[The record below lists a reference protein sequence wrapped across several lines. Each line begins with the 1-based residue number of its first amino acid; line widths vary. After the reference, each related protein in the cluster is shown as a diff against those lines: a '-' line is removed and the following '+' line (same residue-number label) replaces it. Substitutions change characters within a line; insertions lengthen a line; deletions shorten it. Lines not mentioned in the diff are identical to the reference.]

1 MITLLVFRSYLMQP
15 PIPVV
20 TLADSSWEAWV
31 KECTHHV
38 VALQSAL
45 SGDGRMYVP
54 SRANLPLLMLV
65 KMLHL

>member
-20 TLADSSWEAWV
+20 TVADSSWEAWV

-38 VALQSAL
+38 VALQFAL
-45 SGDGRMYVP
+45 YGDGRMHVP
-54 SRANLPLLMLV
+54 SS
-65 KMLHL
+65 